1 MDVCS
6 QNKME
11 GKVTSSNLKIS
22 LQCFV
27 ILKFS
32 ACFSSK
38 LIGSLLSFINL
49 KRHGKLILKTKN
61 GRYCKD
67 LVDL

>member
-11 GKVTSSNLKIS
+11 EKVTNSNLKIS

-27 ILKFS
+27 VLKFS
-32 ACFSSK
+32 ACFK
-38 LIGSLLSFINL
+38 ALRKFVEF
-49 KRHGKLILKTKN
+49 H
-61 GRYCKD
+61 
-67 LVDL
+67 